1 MPANNARN
9 AHSTVVIPRGKKD
22 HAMNTRRS
30 AVSFAIAAALIT
42 LGASASS
49 ARAQGAPKIATA
61 SPARIFV
68 EMKETKD
75 LRQQLEAQTGQLQND
90 AKNRQQKVKD
100 LQAARDLLKPDS
112 PQYAEAERAFMQE
125 AIQFDTWT
133 KITQAQLQGQQKQQM
148 KQLFDKIVA
157 ATAEVAQQ
165 QGYDLVLADQR
176 PELPEN
182 LGMIN
187 VEQLRQLLNQR
198 NVLFENEK
206 VDISSA
212 VIANL
217 DSKYN
222 ASGGSTNPAGVG
234 AAGTG
239 GTGGVG
245 APPTGGTGASPA
257 PAPAPA
263 PKK

>member
-1 MPANNARN
+1 MTNVRR
-9 AHSTVVIPRGKKD
+9 TVVSL
-22 HAMNTRRS
+22 A
-30 AVSFAIAAALIT
+30 AAALLS
-42 LGASASS
+42 LGFAAAPASAQNSP
-49 ARAQGAPKIATA
+49 RLATA

-68 EMKETKD
+68 EMQETKD
-75 LRQQLEAQTGQLQND
+75 LRQQLEQQTGQLQGE

-133 KITQAQLQGQQKQQM
+133 KITQAQLQGQQKSQM

-157 ATAEVAQQ
+157 ATSQVAQQ

-198 NVLFENEK
+198 NVLFANDK
-206 VDISSA
+206 VDISAA

-217 DSKYN
+217 DSKYK
-222 ASGGSTNPAGVG
+222 AGGG
-234 AAGTG
+234 AASAPAVSGTG
-239 GTGGVG
+239 SDIGGLGGAGGVG
-245 APPTGGTGASPA
+245 GAGGAGGAGGSPSPA

-263 PKK
+263 PAAPKK